1 MPLGVGNKT
10 YIIYTI
16 NIMKNKNLDKI
27 IYKNIGQDISYSLY
41 SKYVG
46 TDVYREL
53 EKKYLKNMP
62 VDDYYWYY
70 MYLSYLE
77 RLNEI

>member
-1 MPLGVGNKT
+1 MGIGNKT

-16 NIMKNKNLDKI
+16 NTMKNKNLDKI
-27 IYKNIGQDISYSLY
+27 IYKNIGQDISYPLY

-46 TDVYREL
+46 TDVYRKL

-62 VDDYYWYY
+62 V
-70 MYLSYLE
+70 
-77 RLNEI
+77 EIIITIIYIYVCLGYKILK

>member
-1 MPLGVGNKT
+1 MGIGNKT

-41 SKYVG
+41 SKYVS
-46 TDVYREL
+46 TDVYRKL
-53 EKKYLKNMP
+53 KMKYLKNMFI
-62 VDDYYWYY
+62 DNYYWYY

-77 RLNEI
+77 CLNEI

>member
-1 MPLGVGNKT
+1 
-10 YIIYTI
+10 
-16 NIMKNKNLDKI
+16 MKNKNLDKI
-27 IYKNIGQDISYSLY
+27 IYKNIGQDISYPLY

-46 TDVYREL
+46 TDVYRKL
-53 EKKYLKNMP
+53 EKKYLKNMS

-77 RLNEI
+77 RLNET

>member
-1 MPLGVGNKT
+1 MGIGNKT

-16 NIMKNKNLDKI
+16 NIMKNKRLDKF
-27 IYKNIGQDISYSLY
+27 IYKNIGQDLPYFLY
-41 SKYVG
+41 SKYVS
-46 TDVYREL
+46 TNAYNKLID
-53 EKKYLKNMP
+53 KYLKNMP

>member
-1 MPLGVGNKT
+1 MGVGNKT

-27 IYKNIGQDISYSLY
+27 IYKNIGQDLPYFLY
-41 SKYVG
+41 SKYVN
-46 TDVYREL
+46 TDIYRKL
-53 EKKYLKNMP
+53 EKIYLKNMP

-77 RLNEI
+77 RLNET

>member
-1 MPLGVGNKT
+1 MGVGNKT

-27 IYKNIGQDISYSLY
+27 IYKNIGQDISYPLY

-46 TDVYREL
+46 TDVYRKL

-77 RLNEI
+77 CLNEI

>member
-1 MPLGVGNKT
+1 MGIRNKT
-10 YIIYTI
+10 YIIYTT
-16 NIMKNKNLDKI
+16 NDMKNENLDKI

-46 TDVYREL
+46 TDVYRKL

-62 VDDYYWYY
+62 IDDYYWYY

-77 RLNEI
+77 RLNET